1 MKGPVRT
8 PFAQVRTSALP
19 GAVGRPVADLARGGA
34 RSPLSRPEPSTSPT
48 DAERGPMELAAIVTL
63 VLIGGFV
70 WGGLVVILTSAV
82 RKERVKGGEE

>member
-1 MKGPVRT
+1 
-8 PFAQVRTSALP
+8 
-19 GAVGRPVADLARGGA
+19 
-34 RSPLSRPEPSTSPT
+34 
-48 DAERGPMELAAIVTL
+48 MELAAIVTL